1 MIKIFKKNFKKHID
15 VSKTQVY
22 TVNRLK
28 AKAPYPFG
36 CGAFFRSNDRVIK
49 GQENERDHN
58 STNSK
63 MNESEEFYY
72 EIKGYGTYST
82 RVEGHGQ

>member
-1 MIKIFKKNFKKHID
+1 MTLYFLYLCMSEKFMIKIFKKIFKKHID

-22 TVNRLK
+22 TVN
-28 AKAPYPFG
+28 
-36 CGAFFRSNDRVIK
+36 
-49 GQENERDHN
+49 RDHN

-72 EIKGYGTYST
+72 EIKRYGTYST